1 MDYGKPKK
9 EQRLDRAREASDTCF
24 CKRKFKD
31 GQDPIYNM
39 KKIGKKLKQKKDGQN
54 YRKYPAP
61 AKIIDFDF
69 KPGQKV
75 KMGAKEKKPPSSG
88 KIKMKTYGNMDWN
101 TRL

>member
-1 MDYGKPKK
+1 MDYKPKK
-9 EQRLDRAREASDTCF
+9 EQRLDRGVASCF
-24 CKRKFKD
+24 CQRKFRD
-31 GQDPIYNM
+31 GEDPIYNM

-88 KIKMKTYGNMDWN
+88 KIKMKTYGNLDWQ
-101 TRL
+101 TKL

>member
-1 MDYGKPKK
+1 MDYKPKK
-9 EQRLDRAREASDTCF
+9 EHRLDRGSDTCF

-31 GQDPIYNM
+31 GEDPIYNM
-39 KKIGKKLKQKKDGQN
+39 KKIGKKLKQKKEGAN

-69 KPGQKV
+69 KAGEKV
-75 KMGAKEKKPPSSG
+75 KMGAKEKKPPTSG

>member
-1 MDYGKPKK
+1 MDYKPKK
-9 EQRLDRAREASDTCF
+9 EHRLDRGGDTCF

-31 GQDPIYNM
+31 GEDPIYNM
-39 KKIGKKLKQKKDGQN
+39 KKIGKKLKQKKDGKN

-75 KMGAKEKKPPSSG
+75 KMGAKEKKPPTSG
-88 KIKMKTYGNMDWN
+88 KIKMKTYGNMDWQ
-101 TRL
+101 TKL